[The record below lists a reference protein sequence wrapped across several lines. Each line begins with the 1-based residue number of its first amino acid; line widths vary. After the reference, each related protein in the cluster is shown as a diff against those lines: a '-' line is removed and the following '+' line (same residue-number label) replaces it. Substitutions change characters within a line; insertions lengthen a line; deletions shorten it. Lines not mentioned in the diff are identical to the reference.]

1 MVFMRIAIVKLSAL
15 GDIVHAMS
23 VLQFI
28 KNFNNEILIDWVVE
42 ESYAEL
48 LELNPNINQ
57 IHLINIKKAK
67 KKKSLTLLLSELNK
81 VRKLAPYDIVIDLQ
95 GLIKSALI
103 SKLIKSK
110 KTIGFDKDSAREGIA
125 SFFYTDKF
133 NYDYS
138 ENVIERNYSLIEFAL
153 GIHIGKKQINSKLPF
168 LFASSNKL
176 NTSLSK
182 TKKNIL
188 LIPGA
193 SHITKCYPPSK
204 FAKLTSLIDANFL
217 IIWGNSD
224 EKVLAKKIKEL
235 SPEVDICNKQS
246 IDSLILLISLV
257 DLVIGPDTG
266 PTHIAW
272 ALNVPSITLF
282 GPTPGY
288 RNTYQTPINRII
300 ESDSIVNPMK
310 INKGDYSIENID
322 IQKILN
328 VSLELLKYK

>member
-1 MVFMRIAIVKLSAL
+1 MRIAIVKLSAL
-15 GDIVHAMS
+15 GDIVHAMT

-28 KNFNNEILIDWVVE
+28 KNFNNKILIDWVVE

-48 LELNPNINQ
+48 LELNPNIHQ
-57 IHLINIKKAK
+57 IHLINFKKAK
-67 KKKSLTLLLSELNK
+67 KKKSLTILLSELNK

-110 KTIGFDKDSAREGIA
+110 KTVGFDKDSSREGIA
-125 SFFYTDKF
+125 SFFYTHKF
-133 NYDYS
+133 NFDYS
-138 ENVIERNYSLIEFAL
+138 KNVIERNYSLIEFAL
-153 GIHIGKKQINSKLPF
+153 GLRIGKKQINSKVPF
-168 LFASSNKL
+168 LFPSSNQLDIKL
-176 NTSLSK
+176 STI
-182 TKKNIL
+182 KKNIL

-193 SHITKCYPPSK
+193 SHISKCYPPSK

-217 IIWGNSD
+217 VIWGNSD
-224 EKVLAKKIKEL
+224 EKVMAKKIKEL

-257 DLVIGPDTG
+257 DLVIGSDTG

-300 ESDSIVNPMK
+300 ESESRVNPMK
-310 INKGDYSIENID
+310 INKGDVSIENIAVQE
-322 IQKILN
+322 IVK
-328 VSLELLKYK
+328 VSKELLQ